1 MAIVL
6 AWLQFAACMAVIGVA
21 GPILTRNGERIAR
34 LTGMSHSWAG
44 LVMLATATSLPELY
58 TGVSASA
65 LADAPNIAMGDAL
78 GSCIFNLVMLVV
90 LDALSRDEPVWRRID
105 QGHILTAGF
114 GVILIGFVGA
124 LVLVA
129 REGLDFRIGHVS
141 VYSPFLILLYIVAM
155 RAAFFYERRPHLSAS
170 EPVRPPQ
177 EEETLRRS
185 VVRYCLAALVIG
197 AGGAALPFAG
207 LAVAEAM
214 AWKTTFVG
222 TLFVAA
228 ATSLPELVVTITALR
243 LGSADMAI
251 GNLLGSNLF
260 VILVIAIDDIGYSQ
274 GSLFSAVSPAHAVTA
289 FAGAIMAG
297 ILIVGLLYR
306 PGNRFF
312 GVIGWISLSLLAVY
326 LLSSYA
332 IYLHGH

>member
-1 MAIVL
+1 MTIVL
-6 AWLQFAACMAVIGVA
+6 AWLEFAACVATIGVA

-34 LTGMSHSWAG
+34 LTGMSQSWAG

-58 TGVSASA
+58 TGISASA

-90 LDALSRDEPVWRRID
+90 LDALSREEPVWRRID

-129 REGLDFRIGHVS
+129 HDGLDFRIGHVS
-141 VYSPFLILLYIVAM
+141 VYSPFLLVLYFVAM
-155 RAAFFYERRPHLSAS
+155 RAAFFYDRRPHVTAG
-170 EPVRPPQ
+170 EPEGPGEGESLGRAIA
-177 EEETLRRS
+177 
-185 VVRYCLAALVIG
+185 YYGLAALIVGGVG
-197 AGGAALPFAG
+197 ALLPFAG

-214 AWKTTFVG
+214 EWKTTFVG
-222 TLFVAA
+222 TLFVAG

-260 VILVIAIDDIGYSQ
+260 VILVIALDDLAYSQ

-289 FAGAIMAG
+289 FAGSIMAG

-326 LLSSYA
+326 LLTSYT